1 MLDFRGKWL
10 NATAIGERSRS
21 TLSSTPSSLGANF
34 SLQGNRHQKGHE
46 VGLSS
51 LETERG
57 GENEMEPSPTSNG
70 SDSVNHPTARR
81 MVAVAKEI
89 LAREGLSAL
98 TLESVSAAAGVNKAA
113 TRYHFGNKDGLMEA
127 VVREIVLDQSLDDRA
142 PEISHASP
150 IERVDAFVRNVR
162 RTAADIESFGGFFEI
177 LPHAHQNPTFRRE
190 FMGLYEEWY
199 GWTLEWLG
207 LDAKEAAPTVARG
220 VGMIIAAAIDGI
232 AVQETIFDPEYDPEP
247 CLEAF
252 RAVLLWVVNDYW
264 PSLVRQNTDR

>member
-1 MLDFRGKWL
+1 MPRQSASAAEAASPAGCHQWGDNSPVQGS
-10 NATAIGERSRS
+10 SR
-21 TLSSTPSSLGANF
+21 
-34 SLQGNRHQKGHE
+34 QKEHE

-51 LETERG
+51 SETKRD
-57 GENEMEPSPTSNG
+57 GENGVESSPIPYG
-70 SDSVNHPTARR
+70 SDSINHPTARR

-89 LAREGLSAL
+89 LARDGLPAL

-113 TRYHFGNKDGLMEA
+113 TRYHFGNKEGLMEA
-127 VVREIVLDQSLDDRA
+127 VVREIVFDQSVDGRA
-142 PEISHASP
+142 PESPSARP
-150 IERVDAFVRNVR
+150 IERVDAFVGNAR

-207 LDAKEAAPTVARG
+207 LDAKDVAPAVARG
-220 VGMIIAAAIDGI
+220 VGMLIAAAIDGI
-232 AVQETIFDPEYDPEP
+232 AVQETIFDPDYDPEP

-264 PSLVRQNTDR
+264 PALVRQNTDR